1 MSHVHLSMR
10 RCQQGGFTREVLWL
24 MRRVKSENCS
34 SAPIFVRQS
43 NFKLPSDSKVP
54 IIMIGPGTGLAPFRG
69 FLQERLALV
78 ESGVELGPSVL
89 FFGCRNRR
97 MDFIYE
103 EELQRF
109 LESGA
114 LSELSAVAE
123 AEIIFDGGKH
133 IKLKYLKWGH
143 ID

>member
-1 MSHVHLSMR
+1 VPY
-10 RCQQGGFTREVLWL
+10 E
-24 MRRVKSENCS
+24 KSENCS

-97 MDFIYE
+97 MVIKPLLKTQTFHW
-103 EELQRF
+103 F
-109 LESGA
+109 CPVSNH
-114 LSELSAVAE
+114 
-123 AEIIFDGGKH
+123 IFS
-133 IKLKYLKWGH
+133 YM
-143 ID
+143 

>member
-1 MSHVHLSMR
+1 MFHLDEGKKKKTSVIFLLFVKYFIETCELLCCNDR
-10 RCQQGGFTREVLWL
+10 VLWL

-97 MDFIYE
+97 MVTKT
-103 EELQRF
+103 LHKN
-109 LESGA
+109 SN
-114 LSELSAVAE
+114 
-123 AEIIFDGGKH
+123 
-133 IKLKYLKWGH
+133 
-143 ID
+143 